1 MRLLFFVMFLTALS
15 PPVLARHDEWKANRK
30 TQQNDTRAIPLT
42 QEEKVFDNSSPDCQ
56 KNNTCDLKRVI
67 FRKEEYITS
76 PSEPMDIEIHGTRML
91 LGYKTANV
99 AALLDYVV
107 VQFTCGCMWYSHPA
121 DDKKDLR
128 DVTEFGI
135 IRYQL
140 GEKMQHVFP
149 NLAVDS
155 VDSDPAYGSGEGNRH
170 YYVQWAKSTPEWIPD
185 RQGKLIGE
193 ELPTFPFAFV
203 TDMPGPAFYSQR
215 LLYAT
220 NMSLEYKTCV
230 FKTTDVPLKTNGTD
244 LSTEKAI
251 VCFDWE
257 SKFAYNHATQR
268 FEHHKGIHPE
278 CKRPFSLREEF
289 YRKHSQDGPILEEKI
304 DGEK

>member
-1 MRLLFFVMFLTALS
+1 MRLLFFIMFLTAVS
-15 PPVLARHDEWKANRK
+15 PPVLARHDGWKVERRP
-30 TQQNDTRAIPLT
+30 QQNDTSLVPLSR
-42 QEEKVFDNSSPDCQ
+42 EEKVFENPVADCK
-56 KNNTCDLKRVI
+56 KNDTCDLKRVI
-67 FRKEEYITS
+67 FRREEYLTP
-76 PSEPMDIEIHGTRML
+76 PSDPMDIEIHGTRMFI
-91 LGYKTANV
+91 GYKTANV

-107 VQFTCGCMWYSHPA
+107 VQFTCGCMWYSHPSS
-121 DDKKDLR
+121 DQNDKNNI
-128 DVTEFGI
+128 TEFGI

-149 NLAVDS
+149 DFAVDS
-155 VDSDPAYGSGEGNRH
+155 VDSDPAYGSGENNRH
-170 YYVQWAKSTPEWIPD
+170 YYVQWAKSMPEWIPD

-193 ELPTFPFAFV
+193 VPPTFPFGYI

-215 LLYAT
+215 LSYAT
-220 NMSLEYKTCV
+220 NMSLEYRTCV
-230 FKTTDVPLKTNGTD
+230 FKTADVPVKTNGTD

-257 SKFAYNHATQR
+257 SKYAYNHTTQR

-289 YRKHSQDGPILEEKI
+289 YRKHSQEGPSPEEKK